1 MVRAS
6 IDTHIFNELVKKVR
20 IGKTG
25 EAYLL
30 DTKGLFQTERRS
42 GGILMQPDPDHMKYP
57 SFHTGIRTFIL
68 ENKKKEKYLCA
79 TTWLKDKKWL
89 LVRQEKADFKEK
101 GELKESEDLAE
112 IEDSIRQIEL

>member
-1 MVRAS
+1 M
-6 IDTHIFNELVKKVR
+6 
-20 IGKTG
+20 
-25 EAYLL
+25 
-30 DTKGLFQTERRS
+30 
-42 GGILMQPDPDHMKYP
+42 
-57 SFHTGIRTFIL
+57 
-68 ENKKKEKYLCA
+68 CA